1 MEQLSELPSM
11 ERRTQ
16 SDDEDQATNDD
27 ADLKVNLSVI
37 LKQSQDIFDSE
48 GSGKPFGLDGFY
60 LQESPSFSDFNN
72 LFKTRP
78 SQPRRQPPAIE
89 KIKQMTPINSI
100 KEVLGI
106 QEIKNIEEITPDLA
120 EKFIKE
126 ENLENIIDQFS
137 LRSEENKVIDEEIEI
152 LQKQIDVLGI
162 INNIIIFISHFIYF
176 KFP

>member
-1 MEQLSELPSM
+1 
-11 ERRTQ
+11 
-16 SDDEDQATNDD
+16 
-27 ADLKVNLSVI
+27 
-37 LKQSQDIFDSE
+37 
-48 GSGKPFGLDGFY
+48 
-60 LQESPSFSDFNN
+60 
-72 LFKTRP
+72 
-78 SQPRRQPPAIE
+78 
-89 KIKQMTPINSI
+89 MTPINSI